1 MTQDLLEY
9 QKLVETAMRTAV
21 REAQRLI
28 GDTGLPGMHHF
39 YITFRTRDR
48 GVEISKR
55 VAAQYPDEMTIVL
68 EHQFCDLEITDT
80 QFGVTL
86 SFGGNKERLVVPFAA
101 ITAFVD
107 PSVKFGLQ
115 FGPDEGALTGT
126 PRADIAFETDSHPDG
141 AGTHHAPGEN
151 DPEDNDGDGPGT
163 GASETSDPET
173 GGDSTVVALDS
184 FRKK

>member
-9 QKLVETAMRTAV
+9 PKLVENAMRTVV
-21 REAQRLI
+21 REALRLI

-68 EHQFCDLEITDT
+68 EHQFWDLEVTET

-86 SFGGNKERLVVPFAA
+86 SFGGTRERLVIPFAA

-115 FGPDEGALTGT
+115 FGPDEGALIGT
-126 PRADIAFETDSHPDG
+126 PRAEIAFDKDSRPDG
-141 AGTHHAPGEN
+141 AETDH
-151 DPEDNDGDGPGT
+151 DPEDNDKDGPGT
-163 GASETSDPET
+163 GDPETSGPET
-173 GGDSTVVALDS
+173 GGNSTVVALDS